1 MSFRLIEKKIKSRDP
16 IAKVRGG
23 SKDGWYLY
31 IQDFK
36 YSLKDIPEKEYSHL
50 SQKEQDEINKA
61 LETGFEPEDEELT
74 KLFYE
79 FKEMIK
85 TKNCK
90 LVLREKGKFEYIP
103 SKKVIERVLVCGIS
117 GSGKST
123 WCSRY
128 IYNWKKAHGGNGKKA
143 RPFYIVSNLDKD
155 EVLDKYD
162 PTRLDLEDIAYNGIE
177 IEDIEDSIILLD
189 DIDTIENPSVRRG
202 VRSFCNNLLE
212 ISRHYETYLLI
223 TSHQIQNY
231 QQTKVQ
237 LNEATNVVLFPK
249 NNARAVN
256 NYLRCYEYFTPEQIQ
271 RILNINSRWIMIC
284 KHHTPSYILTEK
296 QAYII

>member
-1 MSFRLIEKKIKSRDP
+1 MSFKLVEKKIKSRDP

-61 LETGFEPEDEELT
+61 LETGYEPENEELT

-79 FKEMIK
+79 FKDMIK
-85 TKNCK
+85 KKNCK

-128 IYNWKKAHGGNGKKA
+128 VYNWKKQHGGNGKKA
-143 RPFYIVSNLDKD
+143 RPFYIVSNLDED

-162 PTRLDLEDIAYNGIE
+162 PIRLDLEDIAYNGVE

-189 DIDTIENPSVRRG
+189 DIDTIENPAVRRSVRG
-202 VRSFCNNLLE
+202 FCNNLLE
-212 ISRHYETYLLI
+212 ISRHYKTYLLI

-271 RILNINSRWIMIC
+271 RALNINSRWIMLC
-284 KHHTPSYILTEK
+284 KHNTPSYILTEK